1 MFELFIDDIFGL
13 EKSIS
18 KENWI
23 QGVLNKQDY
32 IFNTAKIRKIV
43 YKEYKMLFWKI
54 YLFES

>member
-43 YKEYKMLFWKI
+43 YKEYKMLF
-54 YLFES
+54 